1 MATILPPWSE
11 YRKTVGVETKEPVE
25 TFDWIQDSSF
35 AYELKTAKAGMDSIE
50 ESRAFLKAYVPPLDM
65 KSDPKMNA
73 ILCAM
78 GDHHSGAS
86 SRAIMNTYRYLLN
99 NWDLFVETTKDRE
112 QRKIYDA
119 QQIHYSDYDEYLTAY
134 KLSLTSLEEEV
145 KFYELC
151 SIFRAKF
158 NVLYSNEEMT
168 AILTKVR
175 DEERKA
181 GMAKMEDAD
190 KRRFEDDID
199 MLTFLYRSPIRW
211 FNYKGGISPFSVNV
225 TRKHIKRMT
234 ELYPDYEDHYMTIKT
249 ALDEWSFLFK
259 AGAKRPTTAF
269 FHAFTKPYVTEED
282 MARLTL
288 LHPDYAEHIKKITET
303 RQYLLDK
310 EVLGVMFA

>member
-1 MATILPPWSE
+1 MTTILPPWSE
-11 YRKTVGVETKEPVE
+11 YRKTVGVETKEPME
-25 TFDWIQDSSF
+25 TFDWILDSSF
-35 AYELKTAKAGMDSIE
+35 AYELKTAKLGMDSIE
-50 ESRAFLKAYVPPLDM
+50 GSREFIKAYVPPLDM
-65 KSDPKMNA
+65 KSDPKMDK

-86 SRAIMNTYRYLLN
+86 SSSIMNTYRYLLN
-99 NWDLFVETTKDRE
+99 NWDMFVERTKDRE

-119 QQIHYSDYDEYLTAY
+119 QQIHYSDYDEYLAAY

-151 SIFRAKF
+151 SLFRRKF
-158 NVLYSNEEMT
+158 DVLYSNEEMT

-190 KRRFEDDID
+190 KRRFQDDID

-211 FNYKGGISPFSVNV
+211 FDYKGGISPFSVNV
-225 TRKHIKRMT
+225 TSKHIERMT
-234 ELYPDYEDHYMTIKT
+234 ELYPDYEDHYTTVKT
-249 ALDEWSFLFK
+249 ALNEWNYLS
-259 AGAKRPTTAF
+259 AISAKRPTSAF
-269 FHAFTKPYVTEED
+269 FRTFTRPYVTQED
-282 MARLTL
+282 MDRLTL

-310 EVLGVMFA
+310 QVLGVMFA